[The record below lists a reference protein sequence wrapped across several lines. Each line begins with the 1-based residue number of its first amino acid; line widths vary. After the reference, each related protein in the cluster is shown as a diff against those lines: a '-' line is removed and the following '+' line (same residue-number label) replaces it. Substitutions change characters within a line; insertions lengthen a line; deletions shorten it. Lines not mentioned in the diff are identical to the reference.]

1 MAHIHLPDGVFPI
14 QWVLFWWLLAL
25 ALLFAALVVT
35 RRHTIALQRL
45 AVAGMLAAASF
56 AVFQIN
62 IPYAGGVH
70 MNLTPLIGILAGP
83 GLGALIIF
91 IVNILSA
98 AVGHGGWG
106 LIGANTI
113 INISEIFVAFYTFK
127 ATQDRLELFTRGAL
141 AAIAGLLVGNAV
153 FILVVL
159 ISGIQGVQLS
169 GVTLL
174 LYLVQIPVLNLIV
187 AVAEAIVTG
196 FVVDYLGKVRPDLIQ
211 WFVHNRSDNDLD

>member
-56 AVFQIN
+56 AIFQIN

-83 GLGALIIF
+83 GLGSLIIF

-113 INISEIFVAFYTFK
+113 INMSEIFVAFYVFK
-127 ATQDRLELFTRGAL
+127 ATLDRLELFTRGAL

-153 FILVVL
+153 FILVIL
-159 ISGIQGVQLS
+159 ISGIQGIQLS
-169 GVTLL
+169 GVSLFI
-174 LYLVQIPVLNLIV
+174 YLVQIPILNLIV

-211 WFVHNRSDNDLD
+211 WFAHNK